1 MSEVLACQV
10 EILDGSTVSID
21 VNKRARAEYLFTE
34 VFRHLGLEETDYFG
48 LQFEDHKHVIHWVDP
63 LKPIRKQMKRGPY
76 NFVFRVK
83 LYPVDPAYLFDDAT
97 KYFLSLQV
105 KEDLLDQKLVCSEA
119 TRAKLFSYLVQGEY
133 GDYDATEHGGTYLDE
148 LSYLDEFPPEFK
160 QKILDQHKTNRG
172 LLPAE
177 CDKKFL
183 EMACRLERYGMD
195 MHRVTDIA
203 SVNLWIGVTAR
214 GLTVYFGEWPHL
226 LALNNFPWVRIAAV
240 NFKNKSL
247 MLEMVS
253 LPGATHTEII
263 IFGCQTKVL
272 CKDLWKSCVEHHSFF
287 RSINT
292 AQAKRPSSNSLFRR
306 GSTFRYSG
314 RTQYRLLQDGTMG
327 GKKKTKFER
336 ISSRTRITRKTI

>member
-119 TRAKLFSYLVQGEY
+119 TRAKLFSYLVQENMV
-133 GDYDATEHGGTYLDE
+133 TMMQQSME
-148 LSYLDEFPPEFK
+148 PPEFK

-253 LPGATHTEII
+253 LPEYQY
-263 IFGCQTKVL
+263 C
-272 CKDLWKSCVEHHSFF
+272 
-287 RSINT
+287 
-292 AQAKRPSSNSLFRR
+292 SS
-306 GSTFRYSG
+306 
-314 RTQYRLLQDGTMG
+314 
-327 GKKKTKFER
+327 
-336 ISSRTRITRKTI
+336 

>member
-133 GDYDATEHGGTYLDE
+133 GDYDATEHG
-148 LSYLDEFPPEFK
+148 
-160 QKILDQHKTNRG
+160 
-172 LLPAE
+172 AE

-226 LALNNFPWVRIAAV
+226 LALNNFPW
-240 NFKNKSL
+240 
-247 MLEMVS
+247 
-253 LPGATHTEII
+253 
-263 IFGCQTKVL
+263 
-272 CKDLWKSCVEHHSFF
+272 
-287 RSINT
+287 SINT